1 MRILKIIVAAMAMTV
16 LLSSV
21 AMAHESKVG
30 FVNPQRIINESR
42 IGRIAQE
49 DLANLGQEKDRRV
62 REALDE
68 VEELRALLDT
78 PTITSP
84 QETEVEKG
92 LRIAIRQYEKLVEQS
107 NLDIQAEERRLI
119 QFVMRQAD
127 VILQQVAK
135 ERGFTM
141 ILTDPEIIGFV
152 SNTMDVTDR
161 VIRELDAM
169 L

>member
-1 MRILKIIVAAMAMTV
+1 MKVMNICLTALLIGLLAAPVA
-16 LLSSV
+16 L
-21 AMAHESKVG
+21 AHESKVG

-42 IGRIAQE
+42 IGRVAQE
-49 DLANLGQEKDRRV
+49 DLAALGEEKDRRV

-68 VEELRALLDT
+68 VEILRSKLDV
-78 PTITSP
+78 PTLTSTE
-84 QETEVEKG
+84 ETEVEKG
-92 LRIAIRQYEKLVEQS
+92 LRIAIRGYEQLVEQS
-107 NLDIQAEERRLI
+107 NMDLQAEERRLI

-127 VILQQVAK
+127 TILQRVAA

-152 SNTMDVTDR
+152 VDSMDVTDR
-161 VIRELDAM
+161 VIQELDSM